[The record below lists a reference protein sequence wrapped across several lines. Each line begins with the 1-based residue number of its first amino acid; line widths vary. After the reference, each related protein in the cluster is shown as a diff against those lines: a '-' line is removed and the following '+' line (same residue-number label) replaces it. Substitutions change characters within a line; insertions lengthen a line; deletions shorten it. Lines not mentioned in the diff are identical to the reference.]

1 MAFSAFSIASSRVLP
16 SPDISIPETFAAH
29 FQRRR
34 SMPCTTEYS
43 IPPNCIVIAFVYLR
57 GSGCDVHQP
66 PQLAGVV
73 YTDPGGDLFS

>member
-16 SPDISIPETFAAH
+16 NPDISIPETFAAH

-43 IPPNCIVIAFVYLR
+43 IPLNCSAIPLCAFVNLDATFISHHDLR
-57 GSGCDVHQP
+57 
-66 PQLAGVV
+66 AW
-73 YTDPGGDLFS
+73 